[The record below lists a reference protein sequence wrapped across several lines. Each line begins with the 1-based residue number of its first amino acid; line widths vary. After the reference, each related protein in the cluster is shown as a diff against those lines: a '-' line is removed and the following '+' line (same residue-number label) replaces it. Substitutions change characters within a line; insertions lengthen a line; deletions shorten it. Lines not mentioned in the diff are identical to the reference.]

1 MMGTLTRLTF
11 HLRKPKTDMLRRTLL
26 TFAVLLSP
34 VLLNAQAQNADWHKA
49 FPAFR
54 IAGNLY
60 YVGTADLAIFVIHTL
75 QGDILI
81 NTNSPE
87 DAPALKKSMQQ
98 VGLKY
103 SDITYLL
110 TSHAHSEHDSALR
123 EIKKETGAT
132 VMVMQDDASDVE
144 SIAPGRPGIH
154 VDRVLRDGYTVELA
168 GVKLIAHH
176 TPGHTKGCTTWTL
189 RVLENNTVMN
199 VVIVGGATVEAG
211 TLLVNNKRYPTIAPD
226 YLKTFS
232 ILKTLPC
239 DIFLGAHGE
248 YFGLKDKYARLKAG
262 NANAFVDP
270 NGFKT
275 WLATKEQEFLT
286 EWDRQKKSPGSP
298 KK

>member
-1 MMGTLTRLTF
+1 
-11 HLRKPKTDMLRRTLL
+11 MLRRSLL
-26 TFAVLLSP
+26 TFAALLSP
-34 VLLNAQAQNADWHKA
+34 LLLNAQAQNPDWHKP

-60 YVGTADLAIFVIHTL
+60 YVGTADLAIYVMHTL

-81 NTNSPE
+81 NTNFPE
-87 DAPALKKSMQQ
+87 DVPALKKSMQQ

-110 TSHAHSEHDSALR
+110 TSHAHSDHDGALGV
-123 EIKKETGAT
+123 IKKETGAT
-132 VMVMQDDASDVE
+132 ILVMQEDASEVE

-168 GVKLIAHH
+168 GAKLIAHH
-176 TPGHTKGCTTWTL
+176 TPGHTRGCTTWTL
-189 RVLENNTVMN
+189 RVLENNAVMN
-199 VVIVGGATVEAG
+199 VVIVGSPNVNPG
-211 TLLVNNKRYPTIAPD
+211 TYLVNNKQYPTIAQD

-248 YFGLKDKYARLKAG
+248 YFGLKDKYAKLKAG

-270 NGFKT
+270 NGYKT
-275 WLATKEQEFLT
+275 WVAAKEQEFLT
-286 EWDRQKKSPGSP
+286 EWERQKKSPGSP